1 MLRKDNKLSLG
12 EKIKKLLKKLKYPS
26 YLNIKEEELDKR
38 IEKAYK
44 LLSYCTVCPHQCG
57 VNRLKG
63 ERGFCRSGEEVLISS
78 YNAHFGEEPPLVGDF
93 ASGTIFFTYCNL
105 KCVYCQNYPIS
116 QLGNGNKVSLIEL
129 AKIML
134 ALQERKCHNVNLV
147 TPTHFVPQI
156 LKSLKLAIKMGLSI
170 PIVYNTSGY
179 ESEETLKL
187 LDNIVD
193 IFLPDARYA
202 DNQIALKYSSAPG
215 YFEIMKKA
223 LKEMVRQVGDL
234 VLDEAGIA
242 RSGLIVRHLVLP
254 EGLSGTRKIM
264 HFIAR
269 EISPHTYVS
278 LMAQYFPAYHAD
290 QFPPLS
296 RKLNRKEY
304 KDALQV
310 FKEEGL
316 ENGWFQKDI

>member
-1 MLRKDNKLSLG
+1 
-12 EKIKKLLKKLKYPS
+12 LKYPS
-26 YLNIKEEELDKR
+26 YLNLNEKELDKR

-44 LLSYCTVCPHQCG
+44 LLSPCQVCPRNCK

-63 ERGFCRSGEEVLISS
+63 EQGFCRSGEEVIVSS
-78 YNAHFGEEPPLVGDF
+78 YNAHFGEEPPLVGNF
-93 ASGTIFFTYCNL
+93 GSGTIFFTNCNL

-116 QLGNGNKVSLIEL
+116 QLGNGNKVSLEDL

-134 ALQERKCHNVNLV
+134 ALQKRKCHNINLV

-156 LKSLKLAIKMGLSI
+156 LKSIKSAIKMGLHI

-179 ESEETLKL
+179 EAVKTLKL
-187 LDNIVD
+187 LSGIVD
-193 IFLPDARYA
+193 IYLPDARYA
-202 DNQIALKYSSAPG
+202 DNEIAKKYSSAPH
-215 YFEIMKKA
+215 YFEKMKEA
-223 LKEMVRQVGDL
+223 LKEMHRQVGDL
-234 VLDEAGIA
+234 VVNKDGVA
-242 RSGLIVRHLVLP
+242 RSGLIIRHLVLP

-269 EISPHTYVS
+269 EISPHTYIS
-278 LMAQYFPAYHAD
+278 LMAQYFPAYQAS

-296 RKLNRKEY
+296 RRINRGEY
-304 KDALQV
+304 RETLQA

-316 ENGWFQKDI
+316 ENGWFQGDI

>member
-1 MLRKDNKLSLG
+1 MIS
-12 EKIKKLLKKLKYPS
+12 KLKYPR
-26 YLNIKEEELDKR
+26 YLNIKEEELDRR

-44 LLSYCTVCPHQCG
+44 LLSPCEVCPRKCG
-57 VNRLKG
+57 VNRLEG
-63 ERGFCRSGEEVLISS
+63 ERGFCRSGEEVIVSS
-78 YNAHFGEEPPLVGDF
+78 YNAHFGEEPPLVGNF
-93 ASGTIFFTYCNL
+93 GSGTIFFTNCNL

-116 QLGNGNKVSLIEL
+116 QLGNGNKVSLSEL

-134 ALQERKCHNVNLV
+134 ALQKRKCHNINLV

-156 LKSLKLAIKMGLSI
+156 LKSLKSAIKMGLLI

-179 ESEETLKL
+179 ESVKTLKL
-187 LDNIVD
+187 LDGIVD
-193 IFLPDARYA
+193 IYLPDARYA
-202 DNQIALKYSSAPG
+202 DNKIAQKYSSAPG

-223 LKEMVRQVGDL
+223 LKEMYRQVGDL
-234 VLDEAGIA
+234 VTDKIGIA

-254 EGLSGTRKIM
+254 EGLSGTKKIM

-269 EISPHTYVS
+269 EISPHTYIS
-278 LMAQYFPAYHAD
+278 LMAQYFPAYQAS

-296 RKLNRKEY
+296 RRIDKEEY
-304 KDALQV
+304 REALQA

>member
-1 MLRKDNKLSLG
+1 LIS
-12 EKIKKLLKKLKYPS
+12 KLKYPR
-26 YLNIKEEELDKR
+26 YLNIKEEELDRR

-44 LLSYCTVCPHQCG
+44 LLSPCEVCPRKCG
-57 VNRLKG
+57 VNRLEG
-63 ERGFCRSGEEVLISS
+63 EKGFCRSSEEVIVSS
-78 YNAHFGEEPPLVGDF
+78 YNAHFGEEPPLVGNF
-93 ASGTIFFTYCNL
+93 GSGTIFFTNCNL

-116 QLGNGNKVSLIEL
+116 QLGNGNKVSLSEL

-134 ALQERKCHNVNLV
+134 ALQKRKCHNINLV

-156 LKSLKLAIKMGLSI
+156 LKSLKSAIKMGLLI

-179 ESEETLKL
+179 ESVKTLKL
-187 LDNIVD
+187 LDGIVD
-193 IFLPDARYA
+193 IYLPDARYA
-202 DNQIALKYSSAPG
+202 DNKIAQKYSSAPG

-223 LKEMVRQVGDL
+223 LKEMYRQVGDL
-234 VLDEAGIA
+234 VTDKIGIA

-254 EGLSGTRKIM
+254 EGLSGTKKIM

-269 EISPHTYVS
+269 EISPHTYIS
-278 LMAQYFPAYHAD
+278 LMAQYFPAYQAS

-296 RKLNRKEY
+296 RRIDKEEY
-304 KDALQV
+304 REALQA

>member
-1 MLRKDNKLSLG
+1 LIR
-12 EKIKKLLKKLKYPS
+12 KLKYPR
-26 YLNIKEEELDKR
+26 YLNIKEEEFDRR

-44 LLSYCTVCPHQCG
+44 LLSSCEVCPHKCR

-63 ERGFCRSGEEVLISS
+63 ERGFCRSSEEVIISS
-78 YNAHFGEEPPLVGDF
+78 YNAHLGEEPPLVGNF
-93 ASGTIFFTYCNL
+93 GSGTIFFTNCNL

-116 QLGNGNKVSLIEL
+116 QLGNGNKVTLQEL

-134 ALQERKCHNVNLV
+134 VLQKRKCHNINLV

-156 LKSLKLAIKMGLSI
+156 LKSLKFAIKMGLCI
-170 PIVYNTSGY
+170 PIVYNTGGY
-179 ESEETLKL
+179 DSVNTLKL
-187 LDNIVD
+187 LDSVVD
-193 IFLPDARYA
+193 IYLPDARYA
-202 DNQIALKYSSAPG
+202 DNEIAKKYSSAPN

-223 LKEMVRQVGDL
+223 LKEMYRQVGDL
-234 VLDEAGIA
+234 ALDKTGVA

-264 HFIAR
+264 RFLGR

-278 LMAQYFPAYHAD
+278 LMAQYFPAYQAG
-290 QFPPLS
+290 QFPSLS
-296 RKLNRKEY
+296 RRIDKEEY
-304 KDALQV
+304 REALQA

>member
-1 MLRKDNKLSLG
+1 MIG
-12 EKIKKLLKKLKYPS
+12 KLKYPR
-26 YLNIKEEELDKR
+26 YLNIKEEEFDRR

-44 LLSYCTVCPHQCG
+44 LLSPCEVCPRKCG
-57 VNRLKG
+57 VKRLEG
-63 ERGFCRSGEEVLISS
+63 EQGFCRSDKEVKVSS
-78 YNAHFGEEPPLVGDF
+78 YNAHFGEEPPLSGNF
-93 ASGTIFFTYCNL
+93 GSGTIFFTNCNL

-116 QLGNGNKVSLIEL
+116 QLGNGNKVNLSEL
-129 AKIML
+129 VKIML
-134 ALQERKCHNVNLV
+134 ALQKRKCHNINLV

-156 LKSLKLAIKMGLSI
+156 VKSIKTAAKMGLNI

-179 ESEETLKL
+179 ESVETLKL
-187 LDNIVD
+187 LDGIVD
-193 IFLPDARYA
+193 IYLPDARYA
-202 DNQIALKYSSAPG
+202 DNEVARKYSSAPD

-223 LKEMVRQVGDL
+223 LKEMHRQVGDL
-234 VLDEAGIA
+234 TVDKNGMA

-264 HFIAR
+264 RFIAR
-269 EISPHTYVS
+269 EISPHTYIS
-278 LMAQYFPAYHAD
+278 MMAQYFPAYQAG

-296 RKLNRKEY
+296 RRINKGEY
-304 KDALQV
+304 REALQA

>member
-1 MLRKDNKLSLG
+1 MS
-12 EKIKKLLKKLKYPS
+12 EELKYPS
-26 YLNIKEEELDKR
+26 YLNLNEKELDKR

-44 LLSYCTVCPHQCG
+44 LLSPCQVCPRNCK

-63 ERGFCRSGEEVLISS
+63 EQGFCRSGEEVIVSS
-78 YNAHFGEEPPLVGDF
+78 YNAHFGEEPPLVGNF
-93 ASGTIFFTYCNL
+93 GSGTIFFTNCNL

-116 QLGNGNKVSLIEL
+116 QLGNGNKVSLEDL

-134 ALQERKCHNVNLV
+134 ALQKRKCHNINLV

-156 LKSLKLAIKMGLSI
+156 LKSIKSAIKMSLHI

-179 ESEETLKL
+179 EAVKTLKL
-187 LDNIVD
+187 LSGIVD
-193 IFLPDARYA
+193 IYLPDARYA
-202 DNQIALKYSSAPG
+202 DNEIAKKYSSAPH
-215 YFEIMKKA
+215 YFEKMKEA
-223 LKEMVRQVGDL
+223 LKEMHRQVGDL
-234 VLDEAGIA
+234 VVNKDGVA
-242 RSGLIVRHLVLP
+242 RSGLIIRHLVLP

-269 EISPHTYVS
+269 EISPHTYIS
-278 LMAQYFPAYHAD
+278 LMAQYFPAYQAS

-296 RKLNRKEY
+296 RRINRGEY
-304 KDALQV
+304 RETLQA

-316 ENGWFQKDI
+316 ENGWFQGDI